1 MAPFDFN
8 EFEERMNRVTRQI
21 ENGFSNRA
29 KSFENKMEEFRKR
42 MERASKR
49 AKLRSSKIDIPN
61 IDAMKINK
69 DESIININGTKITIK
84 DGKLTIASKKRVTN
98 KTKHSTKLLRLYLA
112 GWLLAVIICTM
123 VIMVHSLM
131 TGRSTPKPL
140 DVNPLTIEQTIP
152 SAEEHPEIVLKKK
165 L

>member
-8 EFEERMNRVTRQI
+8 EFEERMNRVTRQM
-21 ENGFSNRA
+21 ENAFSNRA

-42 MERASKR
+42 MERTSKR
-49 AKLRSSKIDIPN
+49 AELRSSKIDIPN
-61 IDAMKINK
+61 IDVMKG

-84 DGKLTIASKKRVTN
+84 DGTLTISSKKKIANITTR
-98 KTKHSTKLLRLYLA
+98 HLRKSINVY
-112 GWLLAVIICTM
+112 IIII
-123 VIMVHSLM
+123 IMIFLTVVMGNRIMKGNSK
-131 TGRSTPKPL
+131 PKPL
-140 DVNPLTIEQTIP
+140 DVNPLIIEQTIP